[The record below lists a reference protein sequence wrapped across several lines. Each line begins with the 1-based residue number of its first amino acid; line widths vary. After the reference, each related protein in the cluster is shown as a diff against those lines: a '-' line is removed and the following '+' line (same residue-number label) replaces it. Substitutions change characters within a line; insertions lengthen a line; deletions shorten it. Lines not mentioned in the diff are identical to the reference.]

1 MFKSIQICEEKI
13 REEERIKIA
22 KNLVKKGIS
31 TDIILQITGLSLG
44 EIQQV

>member
-1 MFKSIQICEEKI
+1 KI

-44 EIQQV
+44 KIQQV